1 VSESRASRVE
11 VKHGLP
17 WVARGGRSRPRTS
30 DDGRGRV
37 PLDGTR
43 KSRPLTV
50 TARVFLA
57 VTIVAVAFTAV
68 TSWGVVALR
77 SAAQQTTLL
86 QTGYFPLTRS
96 LRELVTLQDT
106 WNTQLNHVTLAQ
118 NPADTRLWFDTVL
131 RIGRPRQLASVRAV
145 IAQAFTQSREPS
157 VRAVGS
163 DVLGD
168 VRRIERSMVN
178 DQEQVRQLFD
188 ALAALDNSRAERL
201 RDSLVKRGLGVHVR
215 LVRLDQR
222 VLASIE
228 VLTDEALREQR
239 FAVWLLL
246 GLGLLTVCVGTL
258 MLVYTRRVLAPLARL
273 TERAREVA
281 GGDRAPQA
289 PLSSR
294 DEIGE
299 LSMAFESM
307 VAAIAAMES
316 RLLSSERLVTIGKMA
331 AHVTHEIRN
340 PLSSMALNLELLEEE
355 VGESSSATLV
365 KAIVVEVERLSRLT
379 AQYLSMARDVSHEF
393 SVEDLVV
400 VVRELMEFMKSE
412 LDARG
417 VRPKL
422 QLPPHRVPVLLDEGR
437 LRQAMLNLV
446 RNACEAMPNGG
457 ELTVEVVSP
466 GASSVCLRVEDTGTG
481 VDEHMRERL
490 FEPFVTSKAG
500 GTGLGLVITR
510 QIVEQH
516 HGTIEC
522 EPRQPS
528 GTRFTLTFPK
538 APEANTPG
546 VP

>member
-1 VSESRASRVE
+1 M
-11 VKHGLP
+11 
-17 WVARGGRSRPRTS
+17 
-30 DDGRGRV
+30 
-37 PLDGTR
+37 
-43 KSRPLTV
+43 

-57 VTIVAVAFTAV
+57 SAIVAVAFTAV

-86 QTGYFPLTRS
+86 QNGYFPLTRS

-131 RIGRPRQLASVRAV
+131 RIGRPRQLASVRSV
-145 IAQAFTQSREPS
+145 IAHAFAQSREPS

-168 VRRIERSMVN
+168 VRRIDRSMVN
-178 DQEQVRQLFD
+178 DHEQVRQLFE
-188 ALAALDNSRAERL
+188 ALAAGDSTRAERL
-201 RDSLVKRGLGVHVR
+201 RDTLVKRGLGVHTR

-258 MLVYTRRVLAPLARL
+258 MLVYTRRVLSPLARL

-281 GGDRAPQA
+281 RGDRAPQA
-289 PLSSR
+289 PLGSR

-299 LSMAFESM
+299 LSTAFESM
-307 VAAIAAMES
+307 VEAIAAMES

-355 VGESSSATLV
+355 IGESSAVTLV

-379 AQYLSMARDVSHEF
+379 AQYLSMARDLSHEL
-393 SVEDLVV
+393 VAEDLVV
-400 VVRELMEFMKSE
+400 VVRELVAFMKKE

-417 VRPKL
+417 VGL
-422 QLPPHRVPVLLDEGR
+422 ALVLPPQRVPVLLDEGR
-437 LRQAMLNLV
+437 LRQAILNLI
-446 RNACEAMPNGG
+446 RNACEAMPKGG
-457 ELTVEVVSP
+457 RLGVEVAVLGSI
-466 GASSVCLRVEDTGTG
+466 AVQLSVEDTGTG
-481 VDEHMRERL
+481 VDERIRERL
-490 FEPFVTSKAG
+490 FEPFVTSKTG

-522 EPRQPS
+522 VPREPC
-528 GTRFTLTFPK
+528 GTRFVVTLPQVLDSA
-538 APEANTPG
+538 APGAT
-546 VP
+546 